1 MPLDMPVE
9 RLLIDIGN
17 TTLGY
22 CHESD
27 LKQKAH
33 VSLPH
38 GNYEIKNLLEQIYSE
53 KAFDEILL
61 ASVYKPDLTEDILQ
75 WSKAKKLPCQV
86 AASQSKKHGLVN
98 GYTDFEQLGV
108 DRWLAM
114 LSIWS
119 ETRSAFFLISSGTA
133 MTFDMVDDQGAHQGG
148 IIIPGY
154 EMMQSC
160 LKKGTVGIDNTD
172 QNNRVFWGLAKNTG
186 NALANGSL
194 MAISS
199 VIDNLIVESG
209 LETRQGFI
217 TGGDAKLINSYRQ
230 KPLQIIEN
238 TVLKGL
244 VRAFEDDAA

>member
-1 MPLDMPVE
+1 MPVE

-33 VSLPH
+33 VSLQH
-38 GNYEIKNLLEQIYSE
+38 GSYEIKNLLEQVYSK

-61 ASVYKPDLTEDILQ
+61 ASVYKPDLKEDILQ

-133 MTFDMVDDQGAHQGG
+133 MT
-148 IIIPGY
+148 
-154 EMMQSC
+154 
-160 LKKGTVGIDNTD
+160 L
-172 QNNRVFWGLAKNTG
+172 
-186 NALANGSL
+186 SL
-194 MAISS
+194 IH
-199 VIDNLIVESG
+199 I
-209 LETRQGFI
+209 
-217 TGGDAKLINSYRQ
+217 
-230 KPLQIIEN
+230 
-238 TVLKGL
+238 
-244 VRAFEDDAA
+244 